1 MIIRIE
7 QWEQLYK
14 EDLALISLCREIGY
28 GEIHVVRVRAGKPV
42 LAEKVIKPTD
52 IVTERAIKTIKL
64 ES

>member
-28 GEIHVVRVRAGKPV
+28 GEIQLVRIRAGKPV
-42 LAEKVIKPTD
+42 LAEKVVAPVNVVAGK
-52 IVTERAIKTIKL
+52 AIKTIKL